1 MSKCSSINKIEDNV
15 QVAELSHKQVTKS
28 ANKIKCMY
36 SNARSIV
43 NKREELELCVEQNRY
58 DIMGFTESWLNEA
71 IDDAEIELPGYKI
84 FRKDRKSDIK
94 TRGGG
99 VILYIKDEINVVLNE
114 DICDDR
120 FPEALFCNI
129 ESSGEKTLLGICY
142 RPPDS
147 TIDNDAGLYNII
159 NQISNQNSIIMGDFN
174 FSEIAWHD
182 PHSFSDNHPFINSL
196 SDNFLFQLVEEPTR
210 GENCLDLVLSSDETF
225 IDNVVVGEPFSTSD
239 HNKIEFDII
248 ISKFRL
254 DEGVQ
259 SYNYFKADYQQIID
273 AAVDRKWDDFNNLSA
288 NDFWLDL
295 KHELLDL
302 RNTFV
307 PKSNKMKFKCKWV
320 TKNVIRKRR
329 AKVKAW
335 IKYKKSGRN
344 ERRYDIYKKKLNIS
358 IKVND
363 EAKREFEHKLAD
375 NIKNDSKS
383 FFAYARSMQR
393 NKVKVGPLK
402 DDAGNIVTNNK
413 STANIFNEYFVSVFT
428 IEDTNSIPTPDVIF
442 ESSQMESLNKIDI
455 MNEMVYK
462 KLNDLNVH
470 KCPGSDDLHP
480 KLLFELKCQL
490 TKP

>member
-182 PHSFSDNHPFINSL
+182 PQSPSDNHPLINS
-196 SDNFLFQLVEEPTR
+196 
-210 GENCLDLVLSSDETF
+210 
-225 IDNVVVGEPFSTSD
+225 
-239 HNKIEFDII
+239 
-248 ISKFRL
+248 
-254 DEGVQ
+254 
-259 SYNYFKADYQQIID
+259 
-273 AAVDRKWDDFNNLSA
+273 
-288 NDFWLDL
+288 
-295 KHELLDL
+295 
-302 RNTFV
+302 
-307 PKSNKMKFKCKWV
+307 
-320 TKNVIRKRR
+320 
-329 AKVKAW
+329 
-335 IKYKKSGRN
+335 
-344 ERRYDIYKKKLNIS
+344 
-358 IKVND
+358 
-363 EAKREFEHKLAD
+363 
-375 NIKNDSKS
+375 
-383 FFAYARSMQR
+383 
-393 NKVKVGPLK
+393 
-402 DDAGNIVTNNK
+402 
-413 STANIFNEYFVSVFT
+413 
-428 IEDTNSIPTPDVIF
+428 
-442 ESSQMESLNKIDI
+442 
-455 MNEMVYK
+455 
-462 KLNDLNVH
+462 
-470 KCPGSDDLHP
+470 
-480 KLLFELKCQL
+480 
-490 TKP
+490 